1 MHSTKWHLPAGR
13 IVPGWGCRERI
24 HSPSWHKSLLVP
36 EQQGNASQLAA
47 PPRAEGVG
55 ISETGEDKAPKV

>member
-13 IVPGWGCRERI
+13 IVLGWGCRERI
-24 HSPSWHKSLLVP
+24 RSPSWHGSPLVP